1 MQMIFSVLLRLVL
14 LAAGLV
20 FAASLLF
27 VAVLLLAL
35 WGLRAVWARLTG
47 QPVVPFV
54 MRVDPRTGFGQVF
67 RGQAR
72 VPPVAA
78 GDPGPSGRVE
88 RLPDIEDVEIK
99 PPRDEQRS

>member
-1 MQMIFSVLLRLVL
+1 MRMIFNVVIRLVL

-35 WGLRAVWARLTG
+35 WGLRALWARLTG

-67 RGQAR
+67 RGQPR
-72 VPPVAA
+72 GLPDVR
-78 GDPGPSGRVE
+78 GTGGPHGRAE
-88 RLPDIEDVEIK
+88 RPLDIEDAQIK
-99 PPRDEQRS
+99 PPRD